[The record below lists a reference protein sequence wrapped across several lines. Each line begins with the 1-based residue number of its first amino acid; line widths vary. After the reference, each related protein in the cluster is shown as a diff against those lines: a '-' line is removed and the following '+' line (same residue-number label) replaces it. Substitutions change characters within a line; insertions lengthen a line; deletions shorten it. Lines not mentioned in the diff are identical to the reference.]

1 LAGSGP
7 SLSLSLSLLPP
18 LSLWCVSL
26 RALFFFSFPT
36 LPVQLQQLL
45 LLLLLLRP
53 PLLPLP
59 FLAVATSTN
68 PRNQSSIMSLIV
80 DGVNLDALNYTIK
93 VPYNGTVA
101 TGGDS
106 LTGDLNVFYDV
117 G

>member
-1 LAGSGP
+1 
-7 SLSLSLSLLPP
+7 
-18 LSLWCVSL
+18 
-26 RALFFFSFPT
+26 
-36 LPVQLQQLL
+36 
-45 LLLLLLRP
+45 
-53 PLLPLP
+53 
-59 FLAVATSTN
+59 
-68 PRNQSSIMSLIV
+68 MSLIV